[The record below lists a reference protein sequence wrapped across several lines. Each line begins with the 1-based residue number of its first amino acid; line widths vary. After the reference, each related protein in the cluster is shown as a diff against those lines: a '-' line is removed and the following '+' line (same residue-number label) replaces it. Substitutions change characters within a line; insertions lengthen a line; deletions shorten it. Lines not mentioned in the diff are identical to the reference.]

1 MCNCYPTISLD
12 TAARVLSHNPS
23 GLNVRIGSPPWN
35 IRLAM
40 NYERPTFAAV
50 RIRSNAQRACARRY
64 AKRDP
69 ENIIEKRR
77 NSAGLKMLADMIYRV
92 FQVTV
97 TMRLYVAI
105 WLTMKMFIDEIKHF
119 RVPYIYVENTNFP
132 NFLIIIFVTI
142 YCHLFDS
149 KKFNILEVD

>member
-40 NYERPTFAAV
+40 NYERPTFGTV

-77 NSAGLKMLADMIYRV
+77 NSAGLKKRHDISGVPSNGIHEIIRRNLADY
-92 FQVTV
+92 
-97 TMRLYVAI
+97 
-105 WLTMKMFIDEIKHF
+105 
-119 RVPYIYVENTNFP
+119 ENVHGSN
-132 NFLIIIFVTI
+132 
-142 YCHLFDS
+142 
-149 KKFNILEVD
+149 